1 MSSALWRAGCKTP
14 RALWLLQV
22 AESKK
27 TEDKTAVWE
36 AGLLSF
42 RRKSEG
48 RVVNPAGPGCVRGN
62 HGDGQEGRPK
72 DGSAKGIHTPIPGTW
87 ECYIMLQNKDTT
99 AVIT

>member
-27 TEDKTAVWE
+27 TEGIRVVWE

-42 RRKSEG
+42 RRKSKG
-48 RVVNPAGPGCVRGN
+48 RVVNPAESGCVRVN
-62 HGDGQEGRPK
+62 YGDGAG
-72 DGSAKGIHTPIPGTW
+72 G
-87 ECYIMLQNKDTT
+87 
-99 AVIT
+99 